1 MDQIHY
7 GQCDFKDF
15 VFAGN
20 ESRISRG
27 ILDEHE

>member
-1 MDQIHY
+1 MDQIQY
-7 GQCDFKDF
+7 GQCGVKDF
-15 VFAGN
+15 VFACN